1 MSIVISPANNP
12 VTNTLYFQKSVEP
25 QPFVP
30 PVETF
35 YILAENGDYIT
46 DESGNRLIQEIAP

>member
-1 MSIVISPANNP
+1 MIDFHV
-12 VTNTLYFQKSVEP
+12 SVWQELDDDTIT
-25 QPFVP
+25 P
-30 PVETF
+30 PETF

>member
-1 MSIVISPANNP
+1 MIPSA
-12 VTNTLYFQKSVEP
+12 YFPGVWTINMEGNQ
-25 QPFVP
+25 FIP

-35 YILAENGDYIT
+35 YILAENGDFIT

>member
-1 MSIVISPANNP
+1 MIFTQVPSIWIRPLGEGENG
-12 VTNTLYFQKSVEP
+12 
-25 QPFVP
+25 P
-30 PVETF
+30 PPETF

>member
-1 MSIVISPANNP
+1 MHIIIGPQKNP
-12 VTNTLYFQKSVEP
+12 INESLYFRAKNDGIVEKK
-25 QPFVP
+25 
-30 PVETF
+30 ETF